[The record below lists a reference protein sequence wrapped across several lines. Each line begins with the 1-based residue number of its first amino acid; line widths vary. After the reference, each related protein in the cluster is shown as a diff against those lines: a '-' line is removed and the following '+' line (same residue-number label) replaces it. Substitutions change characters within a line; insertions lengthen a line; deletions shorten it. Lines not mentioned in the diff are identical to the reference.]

1 LALRLTRTVSNNK
14 IRVDMIK
21 VVFFDFG
28 GVLAEEGFRNGI
40 DAVGARQGI
49 EGLFAVAERLIYD
62 SGYVLG
68 LAEERQFWD
77 DLRRETGLEGTD
89 MELRKEVLDRFT
101 LRPEVLDEVREIKGK
116 GIQTAMLSD
125 QTNWLDEL
133 DRRSPFYL
141 HFDRVFNSYR
151 MHKGKR
157 DPSVFTDVCRELGIA
172 PGEGLLVDDN
182 PGNVERAKDVG
193 MQTILYRDL
202 EQFRAELR
210 EKLEKNSV

>member
-1 LALRLTRTVSNNK
+1 
-14 IRVDMIK
+14 
-21 VVFFDFG
+21 
-28 GVLAEEGFRNGI
+28 
-40 DAVGARQGI
+40 
-49 EGLFAVAERLIYD
+49 
-62 SGYVLG
+62 
-68 LAEERQFWD
+68 
-77 DLRRETGLEGTD
+77 
-89 MELRKEVLDRFT
+89 
-101 LRPEVLDEVREIKGK
+101 
-116 GIQTAMLSD
+116 
-125 QTNWLDEL
+125 
-133 DRRSPFYL
+133 
-141 HFDRVFNSYR
+141 